1 MDAETFKCGKHKGKT
16 FRDVR
21 INHTEYFLFLADKIP
36 GSEEVLA
43 YTHFKFIEYCM
54 GYLRLGAGA
63 QSVVGFLEK
72 E

>member
-1 MDAETFKCGKHKGKT
+1 MDAEIFKCGKHMGKT

-36 GSEEVLA
+36 GSEEVPA

-54 GYLRLGAGA
+54 GYLRLGADA
-63 QSVVGFLEK
+63 QSVVGYLEK